1 MKRYE
6 YQSKNHHVKFV
17 LDVESPRESI
27 ARLKHRLGKIKAK
40 LHRDNKSKRVRRPFI
55 DIQIEKSDGTKKEYK
70 L

>member
-17 LDVESPRESI
+17 LDVESPRESV
-27 ARLKHRLGKIKAK
+27 ARLKRKIGKIKAK
-40 LHRDNKSKRVRRPFI
+40 LHRGNKSKRVRKPFI
-55 DIQIEKSDGTKKEYK
+55 DIEIEKSNGTKKVFK